1 MLLYNFQQIFIIY
14 GNFKFNLK
22 YYSFHGHEKTHDSLL
37 VDRKK
42 SEVVIN

>member
-1 MLLYNFQQIFIIY
+1 MLLYNLQQIFIIFEI
-14 GNFKFNLK
+14 FKFNLK

-42 SEVVIN
+42 SEVVTN